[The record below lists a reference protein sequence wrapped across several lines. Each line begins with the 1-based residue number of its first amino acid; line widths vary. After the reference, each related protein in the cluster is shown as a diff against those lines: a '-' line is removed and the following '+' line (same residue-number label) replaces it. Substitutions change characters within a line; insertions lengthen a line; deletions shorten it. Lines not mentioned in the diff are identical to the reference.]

1 MEAAPMNRVT
11 TLPSAR
17 EQARHA
23 LLLLGA
29 PASARLVV
37 ATHQALFDGDLDMPG
52 LATLLRAERR
62 APAPTVCRGLSA
74 ALAPMHVAL
83 AEWPLDHR
91 IVTPVTARAA
101 TLTAVIRI
109 SEFVAMQP
117 GAARSAERLL
127 RSLATEVPGGP
138 EAFDLA
144 AAAREAIVATDV
156 SVEAAL
162 REAIAVRAAA
172 LDPAH
177 RLFGVPPVP
186 RQRDGV

>member
-1 MEAAPMNRVT
+1 MNRVT
-11 TLPSAR
+11 ALPSTR

-29 PASARLVV
+29 PAPARLVV

-52 LATLLRAERR
+52 MATLLRAERR
-62 APAPTVCRGLSA
+62 LREPTVCHGLSA

-83 AEWPLDHR
+83 AEWPLEHR
-91 IVTPVTARAA
+91 IVTPVAARAA
-101 TLTAVIRI
+101 RFTAVIRI
-109 SEFVAMQP
+109 AEFVAMRP

-138 EAFDLA
+138 EAVDLA
-144 AAAREAIVATDV
+144 AAAREAIEATDV
-156 SVEAAL
+156 SAEASL

-172 LDPAH
+172 LDPAR
-177 RLFGVPPVP
+177 RLFGMPPVP
-186 RQRDGV
+186 YQRDGA